1 MGNKGQGLIELVF
14 AIGVIGLVI
23 TGVVSL
29 MVTSLRSRTA
39 DFDRK
44 KASELGQKVM
54 EGLIVTKNTKSEDFW
69 NIDSVYWETNLNT
82 NQTMPDYPNYYYVVG
97 FIKNSNDGDA
107 SICDDGG
114 FNCADATVGVGWSG
128 ARTGEELKFTRF
140 FTRY

>member
-1 MGNKGQGLIELVF
+1 MDNKGQGLIELVF

-54 EGLIVTKNTKSEDFW
+54 EGLIETKKTKPEEFW
-69 NIDSVYWETNLNT
+69 NTSSSFWLTNIVT
-82 NQTMPDYPNYYYVVG
+82 NQTMVGFPNYYYSVG
-97 FIKNSNDGDA
+97 FTQNSNA
-107 SICDDGG
+107 SSGFICDDVG

-128 ARTGEELKFTRF
+128 ARIGEDLKFTRF
-140 FTRY
+140 FTRN